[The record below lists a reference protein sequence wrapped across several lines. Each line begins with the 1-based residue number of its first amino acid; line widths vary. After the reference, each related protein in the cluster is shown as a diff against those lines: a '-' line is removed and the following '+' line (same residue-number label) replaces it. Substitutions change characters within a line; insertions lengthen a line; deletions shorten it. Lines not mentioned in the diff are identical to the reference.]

1 MRERASFTA
10 IVAMMAGL
18 WLRIRRDRLLLLCGL
33 LLAVVIL
40 AGLFAP
46 YITWHDPLLTAVRQK
61 YQGISLD
68 YPLGTDN
75 LGRCI
80 FSRLVYG
87 VRTTVFYSLLAM
99 FGTVSLGVLAGV
111 TAGYCGGRIDAWLMR
126 ACDVMLAFP
135 AEVMIL
141 ALAGLLGP
149 GLDTLLLAVIVV
161 KWAWYARL
169 IRAIAVR
176 QRHTHYV
183 DYARLI
189 GAPSRHIITRHLLV
203 VMAAE
208 LAILASADVG
218 GVMLLISGLSFLGLG
233 AQPPQP
239 EWGNMLSEAKQVML
253 VHPEQML
260 PAGLAI
266 AVVVAAFNIVG
277 DALRDGLDPASQTS
291 LHQQVEASGDGG
303 AATKRGVDA
312 TVTER

>member
-1 MRERASFTA
+1 MVES
-10 IVAMMAGL
+10 V
-18 WLRIRRDRLLLLCGL
+18 WPRIKRDPLLLVCGL
-33 LLAVVIL
+33 LLVIVML

-75 LGRCI
+75 LGRCV

-99 FGTVSLGVLAGV
+99 FGTVSLGVLVGMV
-111 TAGYCGGRIDAWLMR
+111 AGYCGGRTDAWLMR
-126 ACDVMLAFP
+126 ACDTLLAFP

-141 ALAGLLGP
+141 ALAGIVGP
-149 GLDTLLLAVIVV
+149 GLDTILLAVIVV
-161 KWAWYARL
+161 KWAWYARM
-169 IRAIAVR
+169 IRAMAVR
-176 QRHTHYV
+176 QRHRHYV

-189 GAPSRHIITRHLLV
+189 GAPSRHIIIRHLFAV
-203 VMAAE
+203 VAAE

-218 GVMLLISGLSFLGLG
+218 SVMLLISGLSFLGLG

-239 EWGNMLSEAKQVML
+239 EWGNMLSDAKQVML

-260 PAGLAI
+260 PAGMAI

-291 LHQQVEASGDGG
+291 LHQQVEESGDGG
-303 AATKRGVDA
+303 AAASEAAMKRGVDA
-312 TVTER
+312 TATER

>member
-1 MRERASFTA
+1 MRAS
-10 IVAMMAGL
+10 VMVESV
-18 WLRIRRDRLLLLCGL
+18 WPRIKRDPLLLVCGL
-33 LLAVVIL
+33 LLVIVML

-75 LGRCI
+75 LGRCV

-99 FGTVSLGVLAGV
+99 FGTVSLGVLVGMV
-111 TAGYCGGRIDAWLMR
+111 AGYCGGRTDAWLMR
-126 ACDVMLAFP
+126 ACDTLLAFP

-141 ALAGLLGP
+141 ALAGIVGP
-149 GLDTLLLAVIVV
+149 GLDTILLAVIVV
-161 KWAWYARL
+161 KWAWYARM
-169 IRAIAVR
+169 IRAMAVR
-176 QRHTHYV
+176 QRHRHYV

-189 GAPSRHIITRHLLV
+189 GAPSRHIIIRHLFAV
-203 VMAAE
+203 VAAE

-218 GVMLLISGLSFLGLG
+218 SVMLLISGLSFLGLG

-239 EWGNMLSEAKQVML
+239 EWGNMLSDAKQVML

-260 PAGLAI
+260 PAGMAI

-291 LHQQVEASGDGG
+291 LHQQVEESGDGG
-303 AATKRGVDA
+303 AAASEAAMKRGVDA
-312 TVTER
+312 TATER